1 MLTFETFL
9 HVVTDTVKDA
19 LLTLPVLFL
28 AYLLMEAL
36 ENVSGD
42 RLQRALKRTGHLG
55 PLLGAVLGVVPECG
69 FAAAAGSFY
78 SGSLITRGTVL
89 AVFLSTSDELIPL
102 FLSAGTAHLPTL
114 FRVIGVKILVATAV
128 GYATDLLWRRRV
140 EGDGIHELCERDH
153 CGCDDD
159 EHASIFRS
167 AAVHTV
173 KILGLIVVTS
183 FVLGLAVHAVGHE
196 NLGHIITGV
205 PVLGEMAAGLLGL
218 IPNCASSVLIA
229 ELYLEGVISGGAL
242 LSGLLV
248 SAGTGV
254 LVLFRT
260 NRPRR
265 ETLSLVG
272 ILYGS
277 GVLFGCLLGF
287 LV

>member
-9 HVVTDTVKDA
+9 HVITDTLKDA
-19 LLTLPVLFL
+19 LLILPVLFL

-42 RLQRALKRTGHLG
+42 KLQRALKHTGRLG

-69 FAAAAGSFY
+69 VAAAAGSFY
-78 SGSLITRGTVL
+78 AGRLITRGTTL
-89 AVFLSTSDELIPL
+89 AVFLSTSDELIPI
-102 FLSAGTAHLPTL
+102 FLSAGAEHLPVL
-114 FRVIGVKILVATAV
+114 FRIIGLKLVVAVIV
-128 GYATDLLWRRRV
+128 GYTVDFLWRRRAESV
-140 EGDGIHELCERDH
+140 GIHELCERDH
-153 CGCDDD
+153 CGCDDG

-173 KILGLIVVTS
+173 KILALIAATS
-183 FVLGLAVHAVGHE
+183 FVLGLVVHAVGHE
-196 NLGHIITGV
+196 TVGRLITDV
-205 PVLGEMAAGLLGL
+205 PVLGQMAAGLLGL
-218 IPNCASSVLIA
+218 IPNCASSVLIT

-254 LVLFRT
+254 LVLFRA

-265 ETLSLVG
+265 ETVFLVA

-287 LV
+287 LL